1 LYSLAGTGGVPDK
14 PGLAVSIDREP
25 GLQQIVS
32 PMLLYLA
39 CGLGAVGV
47 LLALPRKNVSPFVVG
62 ALVGAIGIGL
72 LFIGLAAS
80 HPDHTPNIFFYAFS
94 GLALL
99 SALRVITH
107 PRPVYSALYFV
118 LTILSSCGL
127 YLILSAEFLAF
138 ALVIVY
144 AGAILITYLFV
155 IMLATEGPTAEAVE
169 ALTEYD
175 RVAREPVYAT
185 VAGLLLLCGLTTLMA
200 AGSVQVPVN
209 ERGIVGNTPLV
220 YMPRQVE
227 RLLSRATAPGEGAV
241 GRGPV
246 LRPGERL
253 ARLTPDVGAE
263 LQRLGLVT
271 EEEIARAHALVRAR
285 SDEPGYAINPDPVKG
300 WLALQNAEGQLRVI
314 RAAQFPPDLQAGNT
328 VGVAFAYID
337 AHPGS
342 IEVAGVILLM
352 AMVGAVI
359 LARKKVEMDEQA
371 KASAAAREHDPRTGD
386 PLGLRGVYVAPGVG
400 EGGTPA

>member
-1 LYSLAGTGGVPDK
+1 
-14 PGLAVSIDREP
+14 
-25 GLQQIVS
+25 
-32 PMLLYLA
+32 MLLYAA

-47 LLALPRKNVSPFVVG
+47 LLALPRKTMSPFVVG
-62 ALVGAIGIGL
+62 AIVGAIGIGS

-80 HPDHTPNIFFYAFS
+80 HSEHLPNVFFYIFS
-94 GLALL
+94 GLALF

-169 ALTEYD
+169 ALNEYD
-175 RVAREPVYAT
+175 RVAREPVFAT
-185 VAGLLLLCGLTTLMA
+185 LAGLLLLCGLTALMA
-200 AGSVQVPVN
+200 AGSVNVPVN
-209 ERGIVGNTPLV
+209 ERGIAGNTPLI

-227 RLLSRATAPGEGAV
+227 RMLTRATAPVEGSASV
-241 GRGPV
+241 RGPM

-253 ARLTPDVGAE
+253 ARLTPEVAAE
-263 LQRLGLVT
+263 LERLGLV
-271 EEEIARAHALVRAR
+271 EAGEVARAHAMVRTR
-285 SDEPGYAINPDPVKG
+285 SDEPGYAINPDPEKG
-300 WLALQNAEGQLRVI
+300 WLALQSAEGQLRVI
-314 RAAQFPPDLQAGNT
+314 RAAQFPPDLRAGNT

-371 KASAAAREHDPRTGD
+371 KAAAAARSHDPRTGD

-400 EGGTPA
+400 EGGSSA